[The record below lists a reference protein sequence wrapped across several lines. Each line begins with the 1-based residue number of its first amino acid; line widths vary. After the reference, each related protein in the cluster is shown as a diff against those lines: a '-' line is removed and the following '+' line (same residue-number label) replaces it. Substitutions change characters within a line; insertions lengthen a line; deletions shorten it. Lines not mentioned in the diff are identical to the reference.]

1 MRTTSQGEEDCLQS
15 GEVRKK
21 LSEDGNKQVEIQE
34 EVRLLNILVF
44 EKIWNAY
51 EVVADFADS

>member
-1 MRTTSQGEEDCLQS
+1 MIIRANPGRT
-15 GEVRKK
+15 RKK

-34 EVRLLNILVF
+34 EVRLLNIPVF

>member
-1 MRTTSQGEEDCLQS
+1 MSDQQMLIQGNPGRT
-15 GEVRKK
+15 RIK
-21 LSEDGNKQVEIQE
+21 LSKDGNKQVKIQE

-51 EVVADFADS
+51 EVVRDFAES